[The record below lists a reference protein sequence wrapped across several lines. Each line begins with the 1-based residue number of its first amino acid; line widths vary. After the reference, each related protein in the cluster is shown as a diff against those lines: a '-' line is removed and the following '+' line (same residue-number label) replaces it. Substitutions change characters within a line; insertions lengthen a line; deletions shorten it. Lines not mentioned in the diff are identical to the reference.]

1 MPWPRS
7 KVAWSLTDAVIC
19 SRLRRKADWGFFF
32 QNKSKADADLDLA
45 EPTTFA
51 DSWVTA
57 CPSRCRRLLENTK
70 HHRSDANRWTTSPGV
85 LTHRIL
91 MWEKMKGF
99 CFPSL
104 QSPNWLT
111 SVAWSPILHHGQPIW
126 HPGHAVHQEGNSY
139 VLWLLLQKVHEN
151 SKHQKTRG
159 GGGRRACCFCFLFF
173 IQKTKQFPK
182 LKWEMFTVIYFLFV
196 KGSEI

>member
-1 MPWPRS
+1 MVP
-7 KVAWSLTDAVIC
+7 DAVIC

-51 DSWVTA
+51 DSWVA
-57 CPSRCRRLLENTK
+57 AYPLRCCRLLENTK
-70 HHRSDANRWTTSPGV
+70 HHRSGENRWTTSPGV
-85 LTHRIL
+85 LARRML

-111 SVAWSPILHHGQPIW
+111 LVAWSPFCITVSPSDIRVMLSTRKGTATYSDCFYRKCTEIANTKDR
-126 HPGHAVHQEGNSY
+126 GEV
-139 VLWLLLQKVHEN
+139 
-151 SKHQKTRG
+151 RG
-159 GGGRRACCFCFLFF
+159 GGGACCFCFFF
-173 IQKTKQFPK
+173 PSLYRKQNNFQN
-182 LKWEMFTVIYFLFV
+182 
-196 KGSEI
+196 